1 MKQSEIKIA
10 LVGDGGVGKT
20 SIVGFLKHGKTPLG
34 KNTTHG
40 IEISELAIISKERS
54 IKAKIW
60 DFGGQEIYHAI
71 HELFFTSNTI
81 YLLVVDAR
89 QENNIHYWIQSISIL
104 AGDVPIILIINKT
117 DLYPSFD
124 LNRSLLKSK
133 YPNIIGFVKV
143 SCLLETGLDELNH
156 ILIESIES
164 LKTNLFAIPL
174 SWSKVKSILGLLNE
188 DVIEY
193 DRFKNICINNKIIDI
208 EAQHALSDFLH
219 NLGTIVHF
227 KNVSLYNT
235 IIINPLWITE
245 AAYLIFNS
253 NTLTRKNGVV
263 SYSDIENIFKD
274 YNFKYA
280 TTKIQYIIGVIM
292 EFELLLKL
300 GTDVYIIPSLLKI
313 NEPNLET
320 NFKNSIKLNFT
331 YDFLPKSLFSKV
343 ICRLAKSLQAKHLWR
358 NGLLAEIN
366 GSFGLIRKD
375 EFTRQI
381 SIEVS
386 GEQKKELL
394 FIIRDVITNVNF
406 SYPSITIE
414 ITIPFEQNGKTGIV
428 KYSHLLA
435 YQNRGH
441 KLIFIPELNKE
452 FDITSILNDI
462 DSEKKALLNPIQIF
476 ISYSHKDEN
485 FKDEL
490 ISHIYPLIRL
500 NEIKLWEDGKI
511 IPGQEWEIEIMNKLN
526 ESDVILCLISS
537 DFISSEFCYSI
548 ELNEALAFHERK
560 QKVVIPIFIRAC
572 FWKKLPIAKIQGVP
586 KIPISSHT
594 NKDEGWEEVVTGI
607 DSSLGLI
614 REIKYGT

>member
-1 MKQSEIKIA
+1 MKQTEIKIA

-20 SIVGFLKHGKTPLG
+20 SIVGFLKHGKTPLE

-40 IEISELAIISKERS
+40 IEISELEIISTDGS
-54 IKAKIW
+54 IKANIW

-89 QENNIHYWIQSISIL
+89 QENEIHYWVQSISNL
-104 AGDVPIILIINKT
+104 AGNVPIVIVINKT

-124 LNRSLLKSK
+124 LNRSLLTSQ

-143 SCLLETGLDELNH
+143 SCLLETGLDELKQ
-156 ILIESIES
+156 ILIQAIES
-164 LKTNLFAIPL
+164 LKINFIAIPP
-174 SWSKVKSILGLLNE
+174 SWNRVKNTLELLNE
-188 DVIEY
+188 DFIEY
-193 DRFKNICINNKIIDI
+193 DKFKSICIDNEIVDN

-219 NLGTIVHF
+219 NQGAIVHF
-227 KNVSLYNT
+227 KNFSLYNT
-235 IIINPLWITE
+235 IVINPLWITE
-245 AAYLIFNS
+245 AAYLILNS
-253 NTLTRKNGVV
+253 NTAASKNGVV
-263 SYSDIENIFKD
+263 SYSDIENIFKA
-274 YNFKYA
+274 YSLKYIS
-280 TTKIQYIIGVIM
+280 TKVQYIIRIIM
-292 EFELLLKL
+292 EFELLLKIDS
-300 GTDVYIIPSLLKI
+300 DVYIIPSLLKI
-313 NEPNLET
+313 NEPNLEAD
-320 NFKNSIKLNFT
+320 FFNSLKLNFT
-331 YDFLPKSLFSKV
+331 YDFLPKNLFPKV

-358 NGLLAEIN
+358 NGLLMEIN
-366 GSFGLIRKD
+366 GSFGLVRKD

-394 FIIRDVITNVNF
+394 FIIRDVINNVNF
-406 SYPSITIE
+406 SYPSIIIE
-414 ITIPFEQNGKTGIV
+414 VTIPIEQNGKKGIV

-435 YQNRGH
+435 YQNRGDN
-441 KLIFIPELNKE
+441 LIFIPELNKE

-462 DSEKKALLNPIQIF
+462 EPEKKALLNPIQIF
-476 ISYSHKDEN
+476 ISYSHKDTS

-490 ISHIYPLIRL
+490 ISHIYPLVRL

-560 QKVVIPIFIRAC
+560 QKVVIPIFVRAC
-572 FWKKLPIAKIQGVP
+572 FWKKLPIAKIQGLP
-586 KIPISSHT
+586 KIPISSHA

-607 DSSLGLI
+607 DSSLSLI
-614 REIKYGT
+614 RDVKYGT